1 MVALQIICTAH
12 SKLSVDGQSRGGG
25 KDYLAIIAKDGEKKG
40 FFVRIVDKEVFT
52 YKEAPSYEFK
62 CYFYTDACK

>member
-1 MVALQIICTAH
+1 MGSEMCIRDSFISVIALQIICTAH

-40 FFVRIVDKEVFT
+40 FFVRIVDKEVFNT
-52 YKEAPSYEFK
+52 NL
-62 CYFYTDACK
+62 